1 MVSFIINYW
10 IEIVFSLI
18 VTFLTYLYRKI
29 TKYIKKIDILKD
41 QACLNLK
48 MHISEKYELIKKKN
62 FITMEE
68 KEEIITLYELYKKLE
83 CSNIADEMVK
93 EINNIPF
100 K

>member
-29 TKYIKKIDILKD
+29 IKYIKKIDILKD

-62 FITMEE
+62 LITMEE

-100 K
+100 R

>member
-29 TKYIKKIDILKD
+29 IKYIKKIDILKD

-100 K
+100 R

>member
-29 TKYIKKIDILKD
+29 IKYIKKIDILKD
-41 QACLNLK
+41 QVCLNLK

-62 FITMEE
+62 LITMEE

-93 EINNIPF
+93 EINNIPI
-100 K
+100 

>member
-29 TKYIKKIDILKD
+29 IKYIQKIDILKD

-48 MHISEKYELIKKKN
+48 MHISEKYELIKKVVN
-62 FITMEE
+62 INSESINM
-68 KEEIITLYELYKKLE
+68 IIYYIL
-83 CSNIADEMVK
+83 
-93 EINNIPF
+93 F
-100 K
+100 

>member
-68 KEEIITLYELYKKLE
+68 KEEIINLYELYKKLE

-100 K
+100 R

>member
-29 TKYIKKIDILKD
+29 IKYIKKIDILKD

-68 KEEIITLYELYKKLE
+68 KEEIINLYELYKKLE

-100 K
+100 R

>member
-1 MVSFIINYW
+1 
-10 IEIVFSLI
+10 
-18 VTFLTYLYRKI
+18 
-29 TKYIKKIDILKD
+29 
-41 QACLNLK
+41 

-68 KEEIITLYELYKKLE
+68 KEEIINLYELYKKLE

-100 K
+100 R

>member
-29 TKYIKKIDILKD
+29 KKYIKKIDILKD

-100 K
+100 R